1 MSRLWGHVD
10 PPRPIGPLWLP
21 QSGLELGNICVG
33 MSKMKTE
40 GLKPLGETKAH
51 GGWRSN
57 MVPAVLAQVYGDGK
71 CLGGLAGWCFV
82 LMKLP
87 VHWQQQV
94 LGLTRVLI
102 KQERRRQKEYFEKN
116 RLKLKKELLG
126 VSSPVKNSTVSLD
139 LLNLYMVN
147 QISCKKKTHET
158 VRKPVH
164 VNMNR
169 DIKMPL
175 RNYDLELPMSPNRVP
190 SKLCLDD
197 TENNM
202 SYQRVGSKD
211 ELGPVQSSQVM
222 DSYSMFEPQLS
233 RVENCSF
240 TPPSF
245 AAELSSSS
253 SRHIPKLNLTPKI
266 GPSAQKV
273 AYEKR
278 QNEQLN
284 VNCSDSLVSKLSES
298 QDIFSPSY
306 KTAQFGT
313 LFERLNSPGNRNF
326 LTKRPGIIRGED
338 CGSVGERRPKD
349 FITEQQSVQ
358 HIWEEDGKE
367 VSNFLDDLNQPTPG
381 LLSENCD
388 SFISQN
394 MINLLNIDQER
405 MKKTFDEHGYD
416 SMGDICVATGSV
428 KNQSADTLIRNI
440 FTVPELTFSNSTFNS
455 ISYPEKC
462 QPAKNYQKEYSNN
475 ERSDLST
482 SFEKDYYPTGS
493 VKEGKLENDYQEKT
507 LQKNIWKHPVN
518 SMGNIPLEELHS
530 KQSWD
535 FGLGEVLMEEGRM
548 CSSKSRPTSPKKMY
562 LDSSQGSQ
570 STNYSPR
577 TTDSC
582 FSSSSEMVS
591 EDEDQISQ
599 QIEDSN
605 RKSIETKET
614 TNNFHLERT
623 AKLSSDRV
631 VKNNAKMHK
640 QNENFHQFSM
650 KNNTDQFPQSE
661 CSSAH
666 ILQNKTSNNCI
677 LQVARCDAGVQTES
691 ELAMEKKLDAAVQCN
706 IVSKCTCSSDTS
718 LCNNESCSEDI
729 KADTTGGQ
737 EILKNN

>member
-1 MSRLWGHVD
+1 
-10 PPRPIGPLWLP
+10 
-21 QSGLELGNICVG
+21 
-33 MSKMKTE
+33 
-40 GLKPLGETKAH
+40 
-51 GGWRSN
+51 
-57 MVPAVLAQVYGDGK
+57 
-71 CLGGLAGWCFV
+71 
-82 LMKLP
+82 
-87 VHWQQQV
+87 
-94 LGLTRVLI
+94 
-102 KQERRRQKEYFEKN
+102 
-116 RLKLKKELLG
+116 
-126 VSSPVKNSTVSLD
+126 
-139 LLNLYMVN
+139 MVN
-147 QISCKKKTHET
+147 QISCKKETHET

-175 RNYDLELPMSPNRVP
+175 RNYDLELPMSPHCVP
-190 SKLCLDD
+190 SQLCLDD
-197 TENNM
+197 TENNIN
-202 SYQRVGSKD
+202 YQRVGSKE

-222 DSYSMFEPQLS
+222 DSCSMFEPQFS

-253 SRHIPKLNLTPKI
+253 SRHIPKLNLTPRI
-266 GPSAQKV
+266 APSAQRV
-273 AYEKR
+273 AYEKK
-278 QNEQLN
+278 QNEQLSH
-284 VNCSDSLVSKLSES
+284 VNRSDSLVSKLSES

-326 LTKRPGIIRGED
+326 LTESSAIIRVED
-338 CGSVGERRPKD
+338 CGSMDETRPMN
-349 FITEQQSVQ
+349 FITEQQSEQ
-358 HIWEEDGKE
+358 HIWEENGKE

-405 MKKTFDEHGYD
+405 MKKTFDECDYD
-416 SMGDICVATGSV
+416 SMGDICVATGSI
-428 KNQSADTLIRNI
+428 KNQSSDRLIRNI
-440 FTVPELTFSNSTFNS
+440 FTVPELTFSNSTFNN

-462 QPAKNYQKEYSNN
+462 QPNKNYQKEYNNN

-493 VKEGKLENDYQEKT
+493 VKKGKLENDYQEKT
-507 LQKNIWKHPVN
+507 LQKNTRKHLVN

-535 FGLGEVLMEEGRM
+535 FGLGEILMEEGGT
-548 CSSKSRPTSPKKMY
+548 CSLKGRPTSTKKMC
-562 LDSSQGSQ
+562 LDSSLSSQ
-570 STNYSPR
+570 STGYSPR
-577 TTDSC
+577 TTNSC
-582 FSSSSEMVS
+582 FSSSSDLVS

-605 RKSIETKET
+605 RISIETKEIT
-614 TNNFHLERT
+614 DNFYLERM

-650 KNNTDQFPQSE
+650 KNNTDQFPQSQ
-661 CSSAH
+661 CNSAP

-677 LQVARCDAGVQTES
+677 LQVARYDIAVQTDS
-691 ELAMEKKLDAAVQCN
+691 ELAMEKKLDAAVQC
-706 IVSKCTCSSDTS
+706 IIISKCTCSSDIS
-718 LCNNESCSEDI
+718 VCNNERCSENI

>member
-1 MSRLWGHVD
+1 MNWVGGSR
-10 PPRPIGPLWLP
+10 
-21 QSGLELGNICVG
+21 
-33 MSKMKTE
+33 
-40 GLKPLGETKAH
+40 
-51 GGWRSN
+51 
-57 MVPAVLAQVYGDGK
+57 
-71 CLGGLAGWCFV
+71 
-82 LMKLP
+82 
-87 VHWQQQV
+87 
-94 LGLTRVLI
+94 TRVLI

-175 RNYDLELPMSPNRVP
+175 RNYDLELPMSPNCVP

-197 TENNM
+197 TENNINC
-202 SYQRVGSKD
+202 QRVGSKD
-211 ELGPVQSSQVM
+211 ELGPVQSQVM
-222 DSYSMFEPQLS
+222 DSYSMFEPQFS

-253 SRHIPKLNLTPKI
+253 SRHIPKLNLTPRI
-266 GPSAQKV
+266 GPSAQRV
-273 AYEKR
+273 AYEKK

-338 CGSVGERRPKD
+338 CGSMGERRLMD

-367 VSNFLDDLNQPTPG
+367 VSNFFDGVNQPTPG

-405 MKKTFDEHGYD
+405 MKKTFDECGYD
-416 SMGDICVATGSV
+416 SMRDICVATGSI
-428 KNQSADTLIRNI
+428 KNQSADTLIRNS
-440 FTVPELTFSNSTFNS
+440 FTVPEFTFSNSTFNN

-462 QPAKNYQKEYSNN
+462 QPTKNYQKEYSNN

-482 SFEKDYYPTGS
+482 SFEKDYYPRGS

-507 LQKNIWKHPVN
+507 LQKNIQKHPVS

-535 FGLGEVLMEEGRM
+535 FGLGEVLMEEGGT
-548 CSSKSRPTSPKKMY
+548 CSLKGRPTSTKKMC
-562 LDSSQGSQ
+562 LDTSQSSQ
-570 STNYSPR
+570 STSYSPR

-605 RKSIETKET
+605 RISIETKET

-623 AKLSSDRV
+623 AKLSSDTV

-661 CSSAH
+661 YNSAH

-677 LQVARCDAGVQTES
+677 LQVARCDVGVQTES

-706 IVSKCTCSSDTS
+706 IVSKCACSSDTS
-718 LCNNESCSEDI
+718 LCNNESCSENI